1 MGLHLLKNEKVS
13 DQKGP
18 ESLNVE
24 KAREIL
30 DFHKK
35 VEGYQRTNLVSLD
48 ALAKELG
55 VKAIYVKDEASRFG
69 LKAFKGLGGIYAL
82 SCVICEKLGL
92 DIRKTAFS
100 DLRQPERLEKLSGM
114 VFATATDGNHGK
126 GVAWASGLL
135 GCESHIFMPAGS
147 SEYRAQAIRDAGRA
161 EVVITEWNY
170 DDTVRY
176 VKKLARERGWILIQ
190 DTAVPGYEQVPQ
202 WITQGYLTMAYEAA
216 EQIDQ
221 RQETPTHVF
230 LQAGVGSMAAAVTG
244 FLVNCYEQCRPVI
257 TVVEPEEAACIYES
271 VKRGD
276 GAPHGAVGNGHTIM
290 AGLNC
295 GEPSLLAWP
304 VLRDFCSCYLTIP
317 DEAARKAMR
326 LMAHPRGADP
336 AIISGESG
344 ASVMG
349 AVLELLSNSEYAPWK
364 REMGLNEQSVILL
377 FNTEGDTDPESYRRI
392 LK

>member
-1 MGLHLLKNEKVS
+1 
-13 DQKGP
+13 
-18 ESLNVE
+18 
-24 KAREIL
+24 
-30 DFHKK
+30 
-35 VEGYQRTNLVSLD
+35 
-48 ALAKELG
+48 
-55 VKAIYVKDEASRFG
+55 
-69 LKAFKGLGGIYAL
+69 
-82 SCVICEKLGL
+82 
-92 DIRKTAFS
+92 
-100 DLRQPERLEKLSGM
+100 M
-114 VFATATDGNHGK
+114 VFATVTDGNHGK

-176 VKKLARERGWILIQ
+176 VKKLARERGWTLIQ

-230 LQAGVGSMAAAVTG
+230 LQAGVGSM
-244 FLVNCYEQCRPVI
+244 
-257 TVVEPEEAACIYES
+257 
-271 VKRGD
+271 
-276 GAPHGAVGNGHTIM
+276 
-290 AGLNC
+290 
-295 GEPSLLAWP
+295 
-304 VLRDFCSCYLTIP
+304 
-317 DEAARKAMR
+317 AARKAMR